1 MAQSLCVPHTHTH
14 THSKHTSKHTFL
26 SLCMLHTFICR
37 DTAEY
42 TPTHYPGGL
51 EPTDQ
56 QKEYQT
62 QYQTSQHLNV
72 SHTHLKLYSVYSP
85 GMDYTTKNFLYKML
99 YTLPHFTCLHWY
111 FFYFW
116 GVCVCT
122 LEEHEV
128 FQTKLEVM
136 SIMLEMLLC

>member
-1 MAQSLCVPHTHTH
+1 TEIETAPQSRLTGDALAFYRARECTHTHTHTQNTRAHTHTH
-14 THSKHTSKHTFL
+14 THSKHTFL

-42 TPTHYPGGL
+42 TPTHCPGGL

-72 SHTHLKLYSVYSP
+72 SHTHLKLFSVYSP

-99 YTLPHFTCLHWY
+99 YTLPTFPCLH
-111 FFYFW
+111 
-116 GVCVCT
+116 C
-122 LEEHEV
+122 
-128 FQTKLEVM
+128 
-136 SIMLEMLLC
+136 